1 MKKDKENVSSI
12 KKDFERNYKSISEF
26 FNQEYLDYSTYDN
39 YRSFANI
46 VDGLKPSARKC
57 LYTYL
62 DKNITDQRKVEQ
74 MQSLVADYTNYIHG
88 GNSLYGV
95 IVGMTQDFVGSN
107 NIKYFEKKS
116 NFGSRFEQEAS
127 AGRYIY
133 NHLTKDIRK
142 IYMKD
147 DDNILIDQYF
157 EGEKVEPKF
166 FVPIIP
172 MLLVNGSDGLS
183 LGFRQLILPRNPLD
197 IISNIRSYLQKGRFV
212 KEMMPWYKGFK
223 GTIEKY
229 DEKSFAIYGKITK
242 SSSLIDITEVP
253 IGYDLVTYLEL
264 LESLLEKKII
274 SFKKDESDK
283 DQFQTKVKVDKKL
296 YEKDDIEILEN
307 LKLVRKYT
315 EQYVAMNENN
325 RVEVFEDV
333 FQILE
338 RFITI
343 RLEYYQKRKEYLIK
357 ELEKEINVLKNRLLF
372 LKLVLEEEIEVRNVK
387 KDALVK
393 VLESHKLEKIDDSFD
408 YLLNMAI
415 YTLTKEKF
423 DNLINTYKIKKQE
436 IKDLE
441 KKDIKDWYLEDLKD
455 LEKIYGYKNY
465 QG

>member
-1 MKKDKENVSSI
+1 MKKDKEDKTSI
-12 KKDFERNYKSISEF
+12 KKDFDRNYKSISEF

-39 YRSFANI
+39 YRSFASY

-62 DKNITDQRKVEQ
+62 DKNITEQRKVEQ

-107 NIKYFEKKS
+107 NIKYLEKKS

-133 NHLTKDIRK
+133 NHLTKEIRK

-147 DDNILIDQYF
+147 DDNILIEQFF
-157 EGEKVEPKF
+157 EGEKVEPKYF
-166 FVPIIP
+166 IPILP

-197 IISNIRSYLQKGRFV
+197 IIANIRSYLQKGKFN

-223 GTIEKY
+223 GSIEKY
-229 DEKSFAIYGKITK
+229 DEKSFAVYGKITK
-242 SSSLIDITEVP
+242 SSSLIEITEVP
-253 IGYDLVTYLEL
+253 IGFDLASYLEL
-264 LESLLEKKII
+264 LDSLYEKKII

-283 DQFQTKVKVDKKL
+283 DQFLTKVKVDKKL
-296 YEKDDIEILEN
+296 YDKDEKEILEN

-325 RVEVFEDV
+325 RVEVFENV
-333 FQILE
+333 FEILE
-338 RFITI
+338 RFISI
-343 RLEYYQKRKEYLIK
+343 RLEYYQKRKDYLIK
-357 ELEKEINVLKNRLLF
+357 ELEREINILKNRLLF
-372 LKLVLEEEIEVRNVK
+372 LKFVLEEEIEVRNVK
-387 KDALVK
+387 KDALIK
-393 VLESHKLEKIDDSFD
+393 VLEDHKLERVDDSYD
-408 YLLNMAI
+408 YLLNMSI

-423 DNLINTYKIKKQE
+423 NELIDKYKQRL
-436 IKDLE
+436 KDLE
-441 KKDIKDWYLEDLKD
+441 IMKKRDLKEWYLEDLTE
-455 LEKIYGYKNY
+455 LERTLKK
-465 QG
+465 